1 MDGSGDTDSECEY
14 VERVEARLLRRSGEE
29 DNGDARRALRNYAC
43 YLRNEA
49 AVRNL
54 RLAHQHNLK
63 TLNLKIQHLQHRLLK
78 AEGNFT
84 PDNILATSLAAP
96 YVNFDGLQFAFAMVG
111 LADHDLRRHL
121 STFQRERETEIST
134 FERLLQDM
142 VGQGGALDG
151 DEMSL
156 VRSHLVG
163 RVSSKR
169 DRGRVVVDKTLSRGE
184 QILMKKRAEN
194 SSVTA
199 FFEKHQGKPYAALR
213 HHDVAD
219 LGVIFAQVDVNHSG
233 FIESDDFSKL
243 VRRLLCDYSL
253 SQLEVDRIAILC
265 RVSTSDGFSLP
276 PETFFEAASR
286 LMPLLEGKAD
296 EFLLVEDQNNERFR
310 TRQTRATSDETA
322 LYELERDFQKRLH
335 KLQHGKEFP
344 PGKTEDLVL
353 QLVLERELARVEWAK
368 SAVIL
373 TPLEL
378 DRMRI
383 HNIAQSKRQT
393 STQLVESDA
402 DNEMASSKQQRAAAA
417 PFIRRQPAPPR
428 DGAERVTSAGSNRQ
442 PSASA
447 MLDVFKT
454 SLRAALHRAPL
465 VDIQR
470 AEDIPNETMEREFYQ
485 LFTVLSKQDDFITTE
500 HLHFLFEIFTPCGAD
515 KEEASVFLAE
525 ECDGA
530 ETLVFD
536 EFVKFGLK
544 LKHRLLAYE
553 DFCSL
558 PSDRDRVKAIEDR
571 VCGTDEISSTTT
583 RNPSTKSVMTLRPKS
598 LRRYEKEFIRC
609 QEALRS
615 VVVAKRSRKGGS
627 AGSSRTL
634 YSPHRVNGSPENRQS
649 PRRHEEETPDWAAQT
664 SNSRSGEH
672 PAEQQQN
679 RTDDPKLLN
688 SAAPPLGESASD
700 TASALVTRHTTHSAS
715 HHQQSQHEH
724 GGGATTTPRSQRQ
737 HSGRSQRSTR
747 YSYGTSPRM
756 IASASSTRRAL
767 VPSQP
772 LHHGDPGKR
781 LPIMRFSERE
791 DHLPDVHGHRILQD
805 DVLVG
810 CLKQVLL
817 KLR

>member
-63 TLNLKIQHLQHRLLK
+63 TLNLKIQHLQHRLSK
-78 AEGNFT
+78 SEGNFT
-84 PDNILATSLAAP
+84 ADNILATSLAAP
-96 YVNFDGLQFAFAMVG
+96 YVHFDGLQFAFAMLG

-142 VGQGGALDG
+142 VGQSGAIEG

-163 RVSSKR
+163 RINSKR
-169 DRGRVVVDKTLSRGE
+169 DRSKVVVDKSIPRGE
-184 QILMKKRAEN
+184 QILIKKRAEN
-194 SSVTA
+194 SAMTA
-199 FFEKHQGKPYAALR
+199 FFEKHEGKTFSALR
-213 HHDVAD
+213 HHDVIE

-243 VRRLLCDYSL
+243 VRRLLCDFSV
-253 SQLEVDRIAILC
+253 SQLEVDRMAILC
-265 RVSTSDGFSLP
+265 RLSTADGFALP
-276 PETFFEAASR
+276 LETFFEASSK
-286 LMPLLEGKAD
+286 LMSLLEGKAD
-296 EFLLVEDQNNERFR
+296 EFLLVEDQSNERFR
-310 TRQTRATSDETA
+310 TRQSQAASDETL

-335 KLQHGKEFP
+335 KLQHGKGLP
-344 PGKTEDLVL
+344 PGNTEDTIL
-353 QLVLERELARVEWAK
+353 QVVLERELARTEWAK
-368 SAVIL
+368 TAVIL

-383 HNIAQSKRQT
+383 HNIALSKRQA
-393 STQLVESDA
+393 SAQVLESDA
-402 DNEMASSKQQRAAAA
+402 DHEVASSQKKKVALPGVQ
-417 PFIRRQPAPPR
+417 RQPAPPADVGQR
-428 DGAERVTSAGSNRQ
+428 ATSAGSSRQ
-442 PSASA
+442 YSASG
-447 MLDVFKT
+447 MLDVFKA

-515 KEEASVFLAE
+515 KEEAGVFLSE

-553 DFCSL
+553 DFCAL
-558 PSDRDRVKAIEDR
+558 PSDKDRVRAIEDR
-571 VCGTDEISSTTT
+571 VCGTDEMNSATN
-583 RNPSTKSVMTLRPKS
+583 REKSAVAKRPKA

-615 VVVAKRSRKGGS
+615 VAVKRSRQDGS
-627 AGSSRTL
+627 AGGSRSQYTPL
-634 YSPHRVNGSPENRQS
+634 RINASPNRQS
-649 PRRHEEETPDWAAQT
+649 PHRHEEETPDWAA

-672 PAEQQQN
+672 PGEHLEKA
-679 RTDDPKLLN
+679 DAK
-688 SAAPPLGESASD
+688 SSSSVAAGADGTTRVTS
-700 TASALVTRHTTHSAS
+700 TALVTALPDHATAPQQPHHSS
-715 HHQQSQHEH
+715 
-724 GGGATTTPRSQRQ
+724 GAAMTTPRSQRQ
-737 HSGRSQRSTR
+737 HSGRSNRSR
-747 YSYGTSPRM
+747 YGYGSTPRTV
-756 IASASSTRRAL
+756 ASASSATQRAL
-767 VPSQP
+767 IPTQP
-772 LHHGDPGKR
+772 MHHGDPGKQ
-781 LPIMRFSERE
+781 LPIMRFAERE
-791 DHLPDVHGHRILQD
+791 DFIPDVHGYRKLQD
-805 DVLVG
+805 DALVG